1 MWYFYKM
8 GCGGFTKAMKFASR
22 WKADR
27 VALWGCL
34 YFFAAFPVAALLPA
48 WAGWEN
54 GPLEIAQ
61 DIILFAGAMDC
72 LVRFRKADRRD
83 HRGLWLGGSAY
94 FLLLLGRELSW
105 GRVFLQKAMTS
116 SGPVFVS
123 MHDLP
128 HSEIVYGMIAVA
140 VLLTGWSLAVY
151 MPWSSLFEKMP
162 VPALSLLLM
171 IAAAVFA
178 SLGDKGFLL
187 GGDFDEI
194 LEEEMEL
201 LVYLLNIH
209 WVHWYDREWECADG

>member
-1 MWYFYKM
+1 MP
-8 GCGGFTKAMKFASR
+8 
-22 WKADR
+22 
-27 VALWGCL
+27 L
-34 YFFAAFPVAALLPA
+34 FFAAFPVAALLPA

-61 DIILFAGAMDC
+61 DIILLAGAMDC

-128 HSEIVYGMIAVA
+128 HYEIVYGMIAVA

-151 MPWSSLFEKMP
+151 MPWRSLFEKMP

-194 LEEEMEL
+194 LEGEMEL